1 MQKLKNQHCIV
12 QVLNGN
18 DNICLARCF
27 VLAAAR
33 VEQGPDSEE
42 YEKLLRG
49 YVAQRE
55 AAKAL
60 LDKIGFPD
68 REMSLS
74 DLPAVVKVIVESP
87 L

>member
-18 DNICLARCF
+18 DNMCLARCF

-33 VEQGPDSEE
+33 VEKGADSEE
-42 YEKLLRG
+42 YEKLRKSW
-49 YVAQRE
+49 VTQRE

-60 LDKIGFPD
+60 LDKIGLPD
-68 REMSLS
+68 REMSLT
-74 DLPAVVKVIVESP
+74 DLPAFVKVIVESP